1 MPNSE
6 DTSPQELVI
15 YQTPSGSIE
24 LREDTNLETLWANQV
39 QMAQL
44 FDVNVRTVNEHLIN
58 IFSTEE
64 LEENRTI
71 RNFRTV
77 RSEGKRQVRRE
88 ILHYNLDAIIA
99 VGYRVNSKKAT
110 AFRRWATK
118 ILREHLTR
126 GYTLNESRLAQ
137 LEDGMRDAH
146 RAIELAKTAIG
157 THMNPSDD
165 NPDNAD
171 LTVEVLNILERYTR
185 TFTLLESFDSQKITS
200 PKGVPAT
207 HELSYSECQDI
218 ITNVKADLIAREEAT
233 QLFGME
239 REHGLD
245 QVIGSIYQTFG
256 GDDLYPTIEDK
267 AAHVLYLTIKDHP
280 FNDGNKRIGSF
291 LFVYFLNK
299 SNYLFRED
307 GENKINDNALVV
319 LALLVAES
327 NPKDKDLLI
336 NLIKQLIT
344 T

>member
-157 THMNPSDD
+157 THMNPNND
-165 NPDNAD
+165 NTD
-171 LTVEVLNILERYTR
+171 LTAEVLNILERYTR
-185 TFTLLESFDSQKITS
+185 TFTLLESFDSQEIAS
-200 PKGVPAT
+200 PKGVAAT
-207 HELSYSECQDI
+207 HELSYLECQNI
-218 ITNVKADLIAREEAT
+218 ITDIKADLMAREEAT
-233 QLFGME
+233 PLFGME

-280 FNDGNKRIGSF
+280 FSDGNKRIGSF